1 MPTMRAGR
9 TRVRIQTRLPAWPAL
24 TFALLIATSASLGCA
39 APVADSTPSSTPVT
53 DAPAALVV
61 DSTVSLSLD
70 GRQTVA
76 DVYSPGR
83 PSSTAVVFVH
93 GFMRDRSTFADH
105 ARAVAAEGVLAVV
118 PDMPYLTDSRRNAR
132 ALADLIAQ
140 MRGGQL
146 GPPVERVVL
155 VGFSAGGLAAL
166 LAADTPGVVGY
177 LGLDPFDRPGGV
189 GLDAART
196 LDKPARLLRAPS
208 GACNAFAISAP
219 WSSALRRMEGDRVI
233 DQASHCD
240 FESPTD
246 GLCELVCGRADA
258 QRQQIVRRAILQAVR
273 DWLQPAAAIA
283 HAEPVTPLL

>member
-1 MPTMRAGR
+1 MPTMPAGR
-9 TRVRIQTRLPAWPAL
+9 TRGQIQRRFAAWPAL
-24 TFALLIATSASLGCA
+24 TFALLIATTASLGCA
-39 APVADSTPSSTPVT
+39 APVADSTSTWTPVT
-53 DAPAALVV
+53 DAPATLVV

-76 DVYSPGR
+76 DVFSPGR

-93 GFMRDRSTFADH
+93 GFMRGRATFADH

-118 PDMPYLTDSRRNAR
+118 PDMPYLTDSRRNAQ

-140 MRGGQL
+140 MRSGRL
-146 GPPVERVVL
+146 GPAVERVVL

-166 LAADTPGVVGY
+166 LAADTPGVVAY

-189 GLDAART
+189 GLEAARK

-219 WSSALRRMEGDRVI
+219 WSGALRRMEGERVI
-233 DQASHCD
+233 DNASHCD

-258 QRQQIVRRAILQAVR
+258 QRQEIVRRAILQAVR
-273 DWLQPAAAIA
+273 DWLQPAAATA

>member
-1 MPTMRAGR
+1 MPTMPAGR
-9 TRVRIQTRLPAWPAL
+9 PRGRIEGRVAAWPAL
-24 TFALLIATSASLGCA
+24 TFALLIATTASLGCA
-39 APVADSTPSSTPVT
+39 APVADSTPTRTSAT

-61 DSTVSLSLD
+61 DSTLSLALD

-93 GFMRDRSTFADH
+93 GFMRDRTTFADH

-118 PDMPYLTDSRRNAR
+118 PDMPYLTDSRRNAQ
-132 ALADLIAQ
+132 ALADLVTQ
-140 MRGGQL
+140 MRSGRL

-166 LAADTPGVVGY
+166 LAADTAGVIGY

-189 GLDAART
+189 GLDAARK

-219 WSSALRRMEGDRVI
+219 WSGALRRMEGERVI
-233 DQASHCD
+233 ENASHCD

-258 QRQQIVRRAILQAVR
+258 QRQQIVRRAILQAVH
-273 DWLQPAAAIA
+273 DWLHPAAATA
-283 HAEPVTPLL
+283 HAEPITPLL